1 MGGVNNFMRY
11 TEQDNSFKFESFY
24 DYVRGAI
31 IFTLVAP
38 LRLIKEVSTKAIY
51 LSKDKLKKILLTACI
66 IEFCIMLLQIV
77 INVTFLQNEFS
88 LLTGKVP
95 IVVHLVSILI
105 LLVLTVWYNTCDFII
120 YKQLEKFLPIVTGI
134 TIDNVANDEVMSGNE
149 DVADSEE
156 KVQEGLHFENFEDLD
171 KILTEQVEQKLN
183 DVTKTAPET
192 NPDDLLSGLDDD
204 FLNSLESVTIEAP
217 SYDVPGEQTA
227 FVNSDIYEN
236 EDIFQFQNELDREV
250 INTVESDIVY
260 SGNLNSEEKQT
271 IKDNMENARDPSKY
285 ISEDNLK
292 IFFNKLG
299 VDNFGTIDDLSNWV
313 TPKEFSLVS

>member
-1 MGGVNNFMRY
+1 MGGANSFMRY

-24 DYVRGAI
+24 DYVRGVIVFTI
-31 IFTLVAP
+31 IAP
-38 LRLIKEVSTKAIY
+38 LRLIKEISTKVIY
-51 LSKDKLKKILLTACI
+51 LSKDKLRKILSTACI
-66 IEFCIMLLQIV
+66 IECCIMLLQIV
-77 INVTFLQNEFS
+77 INITFLQNEFN

-95 IVVHLVSILI
+95 IVVHLASS
-105 LLVLTVWYNTCDFII
+105 LVLLTLAIWYNTYDFII

-134 TIDNVANDEVMSGNE
+134 TVDNVVNDEFVSSNE

-156 KVQEGLHFENFEDLD
+156 KVQEDLHFENFEDLD

-183 DVTKTAPET
+183 DVTKTVPET
-192 NPDDLLSGLDDD
+192 NPDDLLAGLDDD
-204 FLNSLESVTIEAP
+204 FLNNLESVIVETP
-217 SYDVPGEQTA
+217 SYDVPAEQTV

-250 INTVESDIVY
+250 LNTVESDIVY

-271 IKDNMENARDPSKY
+271 IKDNMENSRDPSKY

-292 IFFNKLG
+292 IFFNKIG

-313 TPKEFSLVS
+313 TPK